1 MAHTFNSRSVKSIHR
16 SSGRLSYKNR
26 GSEKKPVCS
35 KESAPGWAGAPDLS
49 RARATQGHWDHT
61 TAGIEIGTKG
71 SGKVI
76 LREGVDGQA
85 MVCDIIEGDSA
96 SLIV

>member
-1 MAHTFNSRSVKSIHR
+1 M
-16 SSGRLSYKNR
+16 
-26 GSEKKPVCS
+26 CS
-35 KESAPGWAGAPDLS
+35 KESAPAWAGAPDLS
-49 RARATQGHWDHT
+49 GARATQGHWDHA